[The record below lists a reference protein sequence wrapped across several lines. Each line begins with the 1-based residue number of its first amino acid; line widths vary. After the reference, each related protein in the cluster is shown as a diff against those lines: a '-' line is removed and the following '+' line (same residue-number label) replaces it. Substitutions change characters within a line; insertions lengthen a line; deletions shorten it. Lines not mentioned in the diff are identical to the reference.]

1 MSGGGFES
9 TPTVFGGKL
18 WCARTTSEGR
28 CLVRC
33 FRANG
38 RQGDAYEAVLA
49 GENHVV
55 AAAPGTGR
63 NRRDCELARVSCW
76 SSGLE
81 TLVLRAGH
89 SVHVWDGERGAF
101 QRAAGDVTADASQC
115 AVLDGPTLV
124 QLSPGRL
131 RLEPLLQSARQWSRC
146 DHLGRTRTIPGHSFW
161 YQLPGGHLRR
171 FLRAVL
177 DSSLR
182 PRTKE
187 GAYFIATSENR
198 TARLPA
204 SLFLGSLYESSSLTA
219 CLVTLAWSH
228 GEAPVTPWDR
238 LKTVFR
244 DNVTAA
250 CTASGSLLIIE
261 SGCPRYRCK
270 LPSSSVK
277 RLQGSFFCGGLD
289 YLLLWF
295 DSGGGAV
302 IAQDTRGRFQ
312 LGDSIE
318 PGPEICCGDLLGLGS
333 EQVVAWEPGNSH
345 IRCLQPSRFAVQHE
359 DDEEVAAA
367 GNQASQVL
375 VDLLQHYSGASQAAL
390 EKLRR
395 AREQA
400 EALLHENTQPSSATN
415 GDPVRDSRLVPVLPM
430 EQHPLEQAEQVAQV
444 PGRSKLLDSWAH
456 VWGRR
461 LLLGFRFSR
470 PPGTEHHPPVVLVV
484 SPGLTFGIKTSLE
497 GDSLVVGASC
507 SLPGATAGPITVC
520 VLGGSTLQHQCVIDV
535 HWLPWS
541 KQGRVPPRLA
551 LWSLTAAQPSR
562 HYSASTS
569 VTWRLS
575 SLDALTRLHNTL
587 YVCCDGAS
595 PLFQANVELL
605 PEGGLC
611 LRAQDE
617 EQLSLFEQWLWQQLP
632 GAKEGMTRVC
642 SSAVQTRLATLLR
655 SEVQGVRALL
665 HEPYMEARRS
675 LQSTEWQTDFL
686 AQLVT
691 DVT

>member
-55 AAAPGTGR
+55 AAAPGTGHD
-63 NRRDCELARVSCW
+63 RRDCELARVSCW

-81 TLVLRAGH
+81 TLVLRAGD
-89 SVHVWDGERGAF
+89 SVHVWDGESGAF
-101 QRAAGDVTADASQC
+101 QAGDVTADASQC

-131 RLEPLLQSARQWSRC
+131 RLEPLLQTDSGPVMITLDEQEPVQGILSGTSCQVAIS
-146 DHLGRTRTIPGHSFW
+146 G
-161 YQLPGGHLRR
+161 
-171 FLRAVL
+171 
-177 DSSLR
+177 DSSEMSWILLCVLAL
-182 PRTKE
+182 KE
-187 GAYFIATSENR
+187 GAYFVATSENR

-244 DNVTAA
+244 DNVTVA
-250 CTASGSLLIIE
+250 CTASGSLLVIE
-261 SGCPRYRCK
+261 SSCPRYRCQ

-289 YLLLWF
+289 YLLVWF

-312 LGDSIE
+312 LGDCIE

-359 DDEEVAAA
+359 GDEGAAAA

-535 HWLPWS
+535 HRLPWS

>member
-1 MSGGGFES
+1 MSGGGGFKS
-9 TPTVFGGKL
+9 SPTVFGGLL

-28 CLVRC
+28 CLVRS
-33 FRANG
+33 FRAECQ
-38 RQGDAYEAVLA
+38 QGDACEAVPCS
-49 GENHVV
+49 EDQIV
-55 AAAPGTGR
+55 AAPAAGHKR
-63 NRRDCELARVSCW
+63 LDCELTRVPCW

-81 TLVLRAGH
+81 TLVLRAGD
-89 SVHVWDGERGAF
+89 SVHVWDAESGAF

-124 QLSPGRL
+124 LLSPGRL
-131 RLEPLLQSARQWSRC
+131 RLELLPQTGSGPVVVTLDEQESVQGILSGTSCQVAISGDPSEPSWILLC
-146 DHLGRTRTIPGHSFW
+146 
-161 YQLPGGHLRR
+161 
-171 FLRAVL
+171 VL
-177 DSSLR
+177 AL
-182 PRTKE
+182 KE
-187 GAYFIATSENR
+187 GAYFVAASGTR
-198 TARLPA
+198 TTRLPA

-219 CLVTLAWSH
+219 CLVTLPSVH
-228 GEAPVTPWDR
+228 GEAPVTPWDQ

-244 DNVTAA
+244 DNVTVA
-250 CTASGSLLIIE
+250 CTTSGSMLVIE
-261 SGCPRYRCK
+261 SGCPRYRCQ
-270 LPSSSVK
+270 LPSSSIT
-277 RLQGSFFCGGLD
+277 RLQGSFFCGSLD
-289 YLLLWF
+289 YVLVSF
-295 DSGGGAV
+295 GSGGGAV
-302 IAQDTRGRFQ
+302 ISQDARGRFQ
-312 LGDSIE
+312 LGDCIE

-333 EQVVAWEPGNSH
+333 EQVVAWEPASSH

-359 DDEEVAAA
+359 GDEEAAAA
-367 GNQASQVL
+367 GSQASQVL
-375 VDLLQHYSGASQAAL
+375 VNLLQHYSGASQAAL

-400 EALLHENTQPSSATN
+400 EALLHENTQPPSAT
-415 GDPVRDSRLVPVLPM
+415 DSNPARNVTLLPVLPM
-430 EQHPLEQAEQVAQV
+430 EQQPLEQAEQAVQV
-444 PGRSKLLDSWAH
+444 PEGIQAS
-456 VWGRR
+456 G
-461 LLLGFRFSR
+461 LLGPRLGPSAA
-470 PPGTEHHPPVVLVV
+470 PG
-484 SPGLTFGIKTSLE
+484 
-497 GDSLVVGASC
+497 
-507 SLPGATAGPITVC
+507 
-520 VLGGSTLQHQCVIDV
+520 HQCIIDV
-535 HWLPWS
+535 HRLPWS

-575 SLDALTRLHNTL
+575 SLDALTRLYNTL

-632 GAKEGMTRVC
+632 GAKDGMTRAC
-642 SSAVQTRLATLLR
+642 SSTVQTRLATLLR

-665 HEPYMEARRS
+665 HEPYVEARRS

>member
-33 FRANG
+33 FRADG

-55 AAAPGTGR
+55 AAAPGTGHD
-63 NRRDCELARVSCW
+63 RRDCELARVSCW

-81 TLVLRAGH
+81 TLVLRAGD
-89 SVHVWDGERGAF
+89 SVHVWDGESGAF
-101 QRAAGDVTADASQC
+101 QAGDVTADASQC

-131 RLEPLLQSARQWSRC
+131 RLEPLLQTDNGPVAITLDEQEPVQGILSGTSCQVAIS
-146 DHLGRTRTIPGHSFW
+146 G
-161 YQLPGGHLRR
+161 
-171 FLRAVL
+171 
-177 DSSLR
+177 DSSELSWILLCVLAL
-182 PRTKE
+182 KE

-244 DNVTAA
+244 DNVTVA
-250 CTASGSLLIIE
+250 CTASGSLLVIE
-261 SGCPRYRCK
+261 SGCPRHRCQ
-270 LPSSSVK
+270 LPSSCVK

-289 YLLLWF
+289 YLLVWF

-302 IAQDTRGRFQ
+302 IAQETRGRFQ

-359 DDEEVAAA
+359 GDEGAAAA

-430 EQHPLEQAEQVAQV
+430 EQHPLEQADQVAQV

-461 LLLGFRFSR
+461 LLLGFHFSW

-535 HWLPWS
+535 HRLPWS

-551 LWSLTAAQPSR
+551 LWSITAAQPSR

-575 SLDALTRLHNTL
+575 SLDALTRLYNTL

-632 GAKEGMTRVC
+632 GAKEDMTRVC

>member
-55 AAAPGTGR
+55 AAAPGTGHD
-63 NRRDCELARVSCW
+63 RRDCELARVSCW

-81 TLVLRAGH
+81 TLVLRAGD
-89 SVHVWDGERGAF
+89 SVHVWDGESGAF
-101 QRAAGDVTADASQC
+101 QAGDVTADASQC

-131 RLEPLLQSARQWSRC
+131 RLEPLLQTDSGPVMITLDEQEPIQGILSGTSCQVAIS
-146 DHLGRTRTIPGHSFW
+146 G
-161 YQLPGGHLRR
+161 
-171 FLRAVL
+171 
-177 DSSLR
+177 DSSEMSWILLCVLAL
-182 PRTKE
+182 KE
-187 GAYFIATSENR
+187 GAYFVATSENR

-244 DNVTAA
+244 DNVTVA
-250 CTASGSLLIIE
+250 CTASGSLLVIE
-261 SGCPRYRCK
+261 SSCPRYRCQ

-289 YLLLWF
+289 YLLVWF

-312 LGDSIE
+312 LGDCIE

-345 IRCLQPSRFAVQHE
+345 IRCLLPSRFAVQHE
-359 DDEEVAAA
+359 GDEGAAAA

-507 SLPGATAGPITVC
+507 NLPGATAGPITVC

-535 HWLPWS
+535 HRLPWS

-575 SLDALTRLHNTL
+575 SLDALTRLYNTL

>member
-1 MSGGGFES
+1 MSGGGGGFES
-9 TPTVFGGKL
+9 NADG
-18 WCARTTSEGR
+18 
-28 CLVRC
+28 VR
-33 FRANG
+33 
-38 RQGDAYEAVLA
+38 RQAVGDAYEAVLA

-55 AAAPGTGR
+55 AAAPGTGH

-81 TLVLRAGH
+81 TLVLRAGD
-89 SVHVWDGERGAF
+89 SVHVWDGESGAF
-101 QRAAGDVTADASQC
+101 QAGDVTADASQC

-131 RLEPLLQSARQWSRC
+131 RLEPLLQTDSGPVMITLDEQEPVQGILSGTSCQVAIS
-146 DHLGRTRTIPGHSFW
+146 G
-161 YQLPGGHLRR
+161 
-171 FLRAVL
+171 
-177 DSSLR
+177 DSSEMSWILLCVLAL
-182 PRTKE
+182 KE

-244 DNVTAA
+244 DNVTVASAFFECQEAA
-250 CTASGSLLIIE
+250 
-261 SGCPRYRCK
+261 RK
-270 LPSSSVK
+270 L
-277 RLQGSFFCGGLD
+277 FCGGLD
-289 YLLLWF
+289 YLLVWF

-302 IAQDTRGRFQ
+302 IAQETRGRFQ
-312 LGDSIE
+312 LGDCIE

-359 DDEEVAAA
+359 GDQGAAAA

-497 GDSLVVGASC
+497 GGLLS
-507 SLPGATAGPITVC
+507 
-520 VLGGSTLQHQCVIDV
+520 GSTLQHQCVIDV
-535 HWLPWS
+535 HRLPWS

-665 HEPYMEARRS
+665 HEPYVEARRS

>member
-1 MSGGGFES
+1 MSGGGGGFES

-38 RQGDAYEAVLA
+38 QKGDAYEAVLA

-55 AAAPGTGR
+55 AAAPGTGH

-81 TLVLRAGH
+81 TLVLRAGD
-89 SVHVWDGERGAF
+89 SVHVWDGESGAF
-101 QRAAGDVTADASQC
+101 QAGDVTADASQC

-131 RLEPLLQSARQWSRC
+131 RLEPLLQNSGPVMITLDEQEPVQGILSGTSCQVAIS
-146 DHLGRTRTIPGHSFW
+146 G
-161 YQLPGGHLRR
+161 
-171 FLRAVL
+171 
-177 DSSLR
+177 DSSEMSWILLCVLAL
-182 PRTKE
+182 KE
-187 GAYFIATSENR
+187 GAYFVATSENR

-244 DNVTAA
+244 DNVTVA
-250 CTASGSLLIIE
+250 CTVSGSLLVIE
-261 SGCPRYRCK
+261 SGCPRYRCQ

-289 YLLLWF
+289 YLLVWF

-302 IAQDTRGRFQ
+302 IAQETRGRFQ
-312 LGDSIE
+312 LGDCIE

-359 DDEEVAAA
+359 GDEGAAAA

-444 PGRSKLLDSWAH
+444 PGRSKLLDSWAY

-470 PPGTEHHPPVVLVV
+470 PPGTEHHPHVVLVV

-520 VLGGSTLQHQCVIDV
+520 VLGGSTLQHQCVIEV
-535 HWLPWS
+535 HRLPWS